1 MKVLIAGLGDLKEF
15 GLKSLRDA
23 GHFVGVIDL
32 PHRIPINLCDWW
44 RAGDRFSVDSMLEAA
59 SSAGF
64 TWDAILCWEELSTDI
79 ARDVAR
85 KLGVPAPRMPAGHF
99 RDKGVMHG
107 RLREAGLPTPQ
118 LGVARTAAECERL
131 GEGRF
136 PLVVKPTDYGGSG
149 GVRVVDDP
157 RDLAAAFH
165 AAATLSASGR
175 VAVDRYV
182 AGEEFSVEA
191 VTWAP
196 GDTQIVAVT
205 EKHLTRPPYCVE
217 LGHVSPAT
225 VPETDR
231 TALAAATVAA
241 LDALGMEAGVCHAE
255 FRMSA
260 DGPVL
265 MEIAGRPAG
274 GQIPRLV
281 ELATGWN
288 LNTAELAA
296 VVGER
301 TTPGTPAAECAA
313 VRFFTGDGQTPFR
326 HPVTLDDARRPPL
339 LGTLREL
346 RYTAA
351 EGTVARVPRGP
362 EDRLGYAILAGTRAD
377 VTTALGALD
386 DGAKEYR
393 GD

>member
-1 MKVLIAGLGDLKEF
+1 MKVLIAGLGDHKEF

-32 PHRIPINLCDWW
+32 PHRIPVNLCDWW
-44 RAGDRFSVDSMLEAA
+44 RAGDRFSVDSMLEEA

-64 TWDAILCWEELSTDI
+64 EWDAILCWEELSTDI
-79 ARDVAR
+79 AREVAR

-107 RLREAGLPTPQ
+107 RLREEGLPTPQ
-118 LGVARTAAECERL
+118 LGVARTVEECERL
-131 GEGRF
+131 GDGHY

-149 GVRVVDDP
+149 GVQVVDAPDGLADAF
-157 RDLAAAFH
+157 RAAA
-165 AAATLSASGR
+165 ALSASGR

-182 AGEEFSVEA
+182 AGPEFSVEA

-205 EKHLTRPPYCVE
+205 EKHLTTPPYCVE
-217 LGHVSPAT
+217 LGHVQPAT
-225 VPETDR
+225 VTDADR
-231 TALAAATVAA
+231 EQLSAATVGA

-255 FRMSA
+255 FRMS
-260 DGPVL
+260 DTGPVL

-301 TTPGTPAAECAA
+301 TRPGTPAAECAA
-313 VRFFTGDGQTPFR
+313 IRFFVGDGQTPFR
-326 HPVTLDDARRPPL
+326 HPVTLDSASRPPL
-339 LGTLREL
+339 LGALREL
-346 RYTAA
+346 RYSAA
-351 EGTVARVPRGP
+351 EGTVFRTPRGP
-362 EDRLGYAILAGTRAD
+362 EDRLGHAIVAGTRDEVMA
-377 VTTALGALD
+377 ALAALD
-386 DGAKEYR
+386 HETEDR
-393 GD
+393 RDD